1 MRSGSEVYV
10 PPQLGG
16 NVSRGFSCSFIVS
29 VLPLDGL
36 KVSVFLVVGGGI
48 KYEGYQ

>member
-1 MRSGSEVYV
+1 MRSGSKVYV
-10 PPQLGG
+10 LPQLGG
-16 NVSRGFSCSFIVS
+16 NVSRGFSWSFIVN

-36 KVSVFLVVGGGI
+36 KVSVFLAVGGGI